1 MCVPS
6 HSHMDYKQYLAVST
20 SPFKKKSRPMIRH
33 RVHFNDGTNDAVRI
47 SVFEIR
53 SCADFTANEKAAT
66 WCQPSEYEQIKRSAM
81 IIARSI
87 RDQEGIKITRHSYQ
101 QVLLTAYQSIMNSQI
116 IITERDTK
124 FFGHWISVGHSRRGL
139 ECWSVPA
146 LFALQHHCRATSVQA
161 VLDAQRMCSYED
173 LALFGNDKSKMI
185 ATLYSHLT
193 KGSKEFALLM
203 GQADQIAA
211 VSNVSLKDKFK
222 PFYVAVEPL
231 SRSVHVV
238 SPLA

>member
-6 HSHMDYKQYLAVST
+6 HSHVDYKQLLDVST
-20 SPFKKKSRPMIRH
+20 SPLNKKARPMMRH
-33 RVHFNDGTNDAVRI
+33 RVHFNDGTNDTVSI

-66 WCQPSEYEQIKRSAM
+66 WYQPSEYKQIKRAAM
-81 IIARSI
+81 IIARGI
-87 RDQEGIKITRHSYQ
+87 RDQEGIKTTRHSYQ

-146 LFALQHHCRATSVQA
+146 LFALQHRCRAISIQA
-161 VLDAQRMCSYED
+161 VLDAQRMCSSED
-173 LALFGNDKSKMI
+173 FALFGNDKSKMI

-222 PFYVAVEPL
+222 PFCVAVEPL